1 MSKDRI
7 KSATPTLSPNI
18 ASPTAT
24 TSPAP
29 DLARFEAERVRY
41 YRRNFAAGLIH
52 GIFFQMSTAFGN
64 INTVLPAFVTLLT
77 PSALAVGLMAAIQQV
92 GEIIPQLFTAYL
104 LEDKPRKKKYLLGV
118 ITLRWLSWGVLAW
131 LTYRYGLTQP
141 GLVLIVLI
149 SLFGLFSVAGGMGT
163 VIYADIFARAIP
175 ANRRGRFTGARQIFG
190 FALAIL
196 AGWVVKLI
204 LDNEAAFPFPTNYSL
219 IFGLSAASLAVALT
233 GFALIREPVYP
244 VQRQSKSLG
253 ALLRQS
259 LILVK
264 INPNFRRFLT
274 SRAILGVAIGLAPFY
289 VVHARQTL
297 EISAGAVGLFL
308 SFQMAGAALSNLLWA
323 FLADRYG
330 NKYVIIGTIASA
342 GLAPALA
349 LALPNL
355 APLAYGVVFALLG
368 AMLSG
373 MRIGYNN
380 FVLEMAAPEMRAT
393 CVALQNTLLAPITLL
408 PLAAGFLIQELS
420 FGLVFGAEAILM
432 GVGLFLS
439 FQLLDP
445 RQNEAG
451 ACIS

>member
-1 MSKDRI
+1 MKPAAPPISTD
-7 KSATPTLSPNI
+7 ATSL
-18 ASPTAT
+18 AT
-24 TSPAP
+24 IPPPIS
-29 DLARFEAERVRY
+29 DLARFEAESARY
-41 YRRNFAAGLIH
+41 YRRNFVAGLIH
-52 GIFFQMSTAFGN
+52 GIFFQMSTAFGS
-64 INTVLPAFVTLLT
+64 IHTVLPAFVTLLT
-77 PSALAVGLMAAIQQV
+77 PSTLAVGLMAAIQQL

-141 GLVLIVLI
+141 GLVLIVLV

-196 AGWVVKLI
+196 AGWIVKLI
-204 LDNEAAFPFPTNYSL
+204 LDNQAAFPFPTNYSL

-244 VQRQSKSLG
+244 VQHKSKSLG

-259 LILVK
+259 VTLVR

-274 SRAILGVAIGLAPFY
+274 SRAILAVAIGLAPFY

-308 SFQMAGAALSNLLWA
+308 SFQMGGAALSNLLWA

-330 NKYVIIGTIASA
+330 NKYVIIGTITSA
-342 GLAPALA
+342 GLAPVLA
-349 LALPNL
+349 LTLPGL
-355 APLAYGVVFALLG
+355 APMAYGLVFALLG

-373 MRIGYNN
+373 MRLGYNN

-408 PLAAGFLIQELS
+408 PLVAGFLIQELS
-420 FGLVFGAEAILM
+420 FGLVFGIEAVLM

-439 FQLLDP
+439 TRLLDP
-445 RQNEAG
+445 RQNAAG
-451 ACIS
+451 ACVS